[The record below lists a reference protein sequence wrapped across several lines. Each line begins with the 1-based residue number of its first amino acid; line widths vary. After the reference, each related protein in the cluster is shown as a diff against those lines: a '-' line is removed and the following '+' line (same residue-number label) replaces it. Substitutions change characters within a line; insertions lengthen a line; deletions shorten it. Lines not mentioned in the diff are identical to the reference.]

1 MKIILHTKSIPI
13 NNHYSTNIS
22 VFCVILIYRLNYTL
36 YSSLNVFIRR
46 INVVWHRF
54 IYSPRIFCESLLLPL
69 HSWHDDKFLHSQ
81 RPRDPERKREREGGR
96 CKQGRRRFKIET
108 SVYGYQKRRGGGCV
122 WARIHGSRRPINR
135 WKIR

>member
-13 NNHYSTNIS
+13 NNHYSTNVS

-81 RPRDPERKREREGGR
+81 RPRDPERKRGREEGASRGGVGL
-96 CKQGRRRFKIET
+96 KSKRRFMGI
-108 SVYGYQKRRGGGCV
+108 RRGEEGVVCGPKFTDHV
-122 WARIHGSRRPINR
+122 GR
-135 WKIR
+135 